1 MCLTILQN
9 VKTPLQTIKQQ
20 VKKLGFYQRDVKNL
34 SIFQSFSFQT
44 KLDSRICF
52 TGQGQTK
59 IEQFKKSRK
68 TGICPKRLVHGFD
81 QKLEIFHVFLFQAK
95 QDSIMCFTIFQ
106 SKKYAFLNYKNKQ
119 VKRSRK
125 TGIFPKGIVYRL
137 GQKLATVPFFSFL
150 VKLARKMCFMIFQKE
165 KPPLRTIKQ

>member
-1 MCLTILQN
+1 MLKTCQFFNPFLFRQN
-9 VKTPLQTIKQQ
+9 WTAEYVSRVRVRLKQNNL
-20 VKKLGFYQRDVKNL
+20 KKN
-34 SIFQSFSFQT
+34 
-44 KLDSRICF
+44 
-52 TGQGQTK
+52 
-59 IEQFKKSRK
+59 RK

-81 QKLEIFHVFLFQAK
+81 QKLEIFHVFLFEAK